1 MYSCVGLYRHI
12 KITYAPSQGG
22 VVTVSTTPKNIM
34 PEFRM
39 LAFKCM
45 HVGVH
50 FLKVAFFSK
59 NPNLKNIQIT
69 RISKTVQKVVPN
81 IFEINLKIN

>member
-1 MYSCVGLYRHI
+1 
-12 KITYAPSQGG
+12 
-22 VVTVSTTPKNIM
+22 
-34 PEFRM
+34 M

-59 NPNLKNIQIT
+59 ILFREIFQIT
-69 RISKTVQKVVPN
+69 HISKTVQKVVPN
-81 IFEINLKIN
+81 IFEINLKNKLDEI